1 MAGPGRAAAGCRG
14 YARRVST
21 PEAVAGAGRSTPRR
35 RLLVQQVAAPVRSF
49 IATESGSAGLLLA
62 ATIAALIWVNAPFG
76 DTYEE
81 FWTTELSISFGD
93 HALTEDLRGWVN
105 DGLMVFFFLVVGL
118 ELRREIAVGELTDRR
133 RLTLPAIAAT
143 AGIVVPAAIY
153 IAFNPSG
160 DAIHGWGVAI
170 STDTAFVLGA
180 LALVGPACPV
190 NLRVFLLTLSVVDD
204 VGALA
209 IIALFYSDDVSV
221 VPLVVA
227 LACVL
232 VILLL
237 GRLRVWRGPA
247 YFAVGAV
254 LWVAMLESGVH
265 PAIAGVL
272 IAACIGVYAPRREEV
287 EEAASLARAF
297 RQSPVPELA
306 RSTKLSIERAISP
319 NERLQTLL
327 HPWTSYVVVP
337 IFALANAGVVIDG
350 ETLSDAATSAVTIG
364 VVAGLVLGKLIA
376 VGPLTALAARAG
388 LGRLPRGV
396 SRTDLLGGAA
406 LSGIGFTVSLF
417 IVDLAFDSPA
427 MRDDAKIGV
436 LVASL
441 AAGLL
446 GWGIFRV
453 ADDRRRARGQTGG
466 PVPLDPPVDPA
477 RDHIRGPVDAPM
489 TLVEFADF
497 ECPFCGRATGVVQ
510 ELRERFGDRLR
521 YVVRHLPLTDVHPNA
536 ELAAEAAEAA
546 GAQGRFW
553 EMHDRLFRHQDRLGP
568 DDLVEHA
575 RALGLD
581 LERFVQELDDRV
593 HSPRVRED
601 VASAEASRVSGTPTF
616 FIGSRRHEGRYD
628 AETLAARLLASAAPG
643 EGGEGR
649 EAPLSAGPR
658 P

>member
-1 MAGPGRAAAGCRG
+1 
-14 YARRVST
+14 
-21 PEAVAGAGRSTPRR
+21 
-35 RLLVQQVAAPVRSF
+35 
-49 IATESGSAGLLLA
+49 
-62 ATIAALIWVNAPFG
+62 
-76 DTYEE
+76 
-81 FWTTELSISFGD
+81 
-93 HALTEDLRGWVN
+93 
-105 DGLMVFFFLVVGL
+105 
-118 ELRREIAVGELTDRR
+118 
-133 RLTLPAIAAT
+133 
-143 AGIVVPAAIY
+143 
-153 IAFNPSG
+153 
-160 DAIHGWGVAI
+160 
-170 STDTAFVLGA
+170 
-180 LALVGPACPV
+180 
-190 NLRVFLLTLSVVDD
+190 
-204 VGALA
+204 
-209 IIALFYSDDVSV
+209 
-221 VPLVVA
+221 
-227 LACVL
+227 
-232 VILLL
+232 
-237 GRLRVWRGPA
+237 
-247 YFAVGAV
+247 
-254 LWVAMLESGVH
+254 
-265 PAIAGVL
+265 
-272 IAACIGVYAPRREEV
+272 
-287 EEAASLARAF
+287 
-297 RQSPVPELA
+297 
-306 RSTKLSIERAISP
+306 
-319 NERLQTLL
+319 
-327 HPWTSYVVVP
+327 
-337 IFALANAGVVIDG
+337 
-350 ETLSDAATSAVTIG
+350 
-364 VVAGLVLGKLIA
+364 
-376 VGPLTALAARAG
+376 
-388 LGRLPRGV
+388 V

-417 IVDLAFDSPA
+417 IVGLAFDSPA

-453 ADDRRRARGQTGG
+453 ADARRRARGQTGG

-643 EGGEGR
+643 DGGEGR

>member
-1 MAGPGRAAAGCRG
+1 MIVPGPGQASG

-21 PEAVAGAGRSTPRR
+21 PEAVAGAGRTVPRR

-62 ATIAALIWVNAPFG
+62 ATIAALIWINAPFG

-81 FWTTELSISFGD
+81 FWTTELSIRFGD
-93 HALTEDLRGWVN
+93 HALTEDLRSWVN

-118 ELRREIAVGELTDRR
+118 EVRREIAVGELTDRR

-143 AGIVVPAAIY
+143 AGMAVPALIY
-153 IAFNPSG
+153 LALNPSG
-160 DAIHGWGVAI
+160 DAAHGWGVAV

-190 NLRVFLLTLSVVDD
+190 NLRVFLLTLSIVDD
-204 VGALA
+204 VGALL
-209 IIALFYSDDVSV
+209 IIAIFYSDDVSPL
-221 VPLVVA
+221 PLVIA

-232 VILLL
+232 AILLL

-247 YFAVGAV
+247 YVILGTI

-272 IAACIGVYAPRREEV
+272 IAAGVSVYSPRREEV
-287 EEAASLARAF
+287 EEVATLARAF

-306 RSTKLSIERAISP
+306 RSTKLSVARAISP

-337 IFALANAGVVIDG
+337 VFALANAGVVLDAG
-350 ETLSDAATSAVTIG
+350 TLAEAATSRVTLG

-376 VGPLTALAARAG
+376 VGPLTMLAARLG

-396 SRTDLLGGAA
+396 SWPDLLGGAA

-417 IVDLAFDSPA
+417 IAELAFDSPDL
-427 MRDDAKIGV
+427 RDDAKIGI
-436 LVASL
+436 LAASL
-441 AAGLL
+441 LAGLL
-446 GWGIFRV
+446 GWAIFRV
-453 ADDRRRARGQTGG
+453 LELRRRARGDAGG
-466 PVPLDPPVDPA
+466 PVMLDPPVDPA
-477 RDHIRGPVDAPM
+477 RDHIRGPVDAPL

-497 ECPFCGRATGVVQ
+497 ECPFCGRATGVVE

-521 YVVRHLPLTDVHPNA
+521 YVMRHLPLTDVHPNA

-553 EMHDRLFRHQDRLGP
+553 EMHDRLFRHQDELGP
-568 DDLVEHA
+568 DELVDHA
-575 RALGLD
+575 RAISLD
-581 LERFVQELDDRV
+581 VERFVMELDDGV
-593 HSPRVRED
+593 HSERVRED
-601 VASAEASRVSGTPTF
+601 VASAEASRVTGTPTF
-616 FIGSRRHEGRYD
+616 FVGARRHSGRYD
-628 AETLAARLLASAAPG
+628 AETLAVRLLASAGQA
-643 EGGEGR
+643 EGGEG
-649 EAPLSAGPR
+649 AQAALSDGPR